1 MRRDD
6 SIRFRHMLDAAQEA
20 ISFAKN
26 KTRKDLDKN
35 RMLSLSMVKSIE
47 IIGEAASKVTDETK
61 KRFPEIPWANMI
73 AMRNRL
79 IHAYFDIDL
88 DVLWG
93 TIADD
98 LPPLIDALEK
108 IISSEKLSQ

>member
-6 SIRFRHMLDAAQEA
+6 NIRFRHMLDAAKEVM
-20 ISFAKN
+20 SFAKN
-26 KTRKDLDKN
+26 KTRKDLDN
-35 RMLSLSMVKSIE
+35 DRMLTLSLVKSIE

-61 KRFPEIPWANMI
+61 KRFPEIPWTNMI

-93 TIADD
+93 TIVDD
-98 LPPLIDALEK
+98 LPPFIENLEK
-108 IISSEKLSQ
+108 IISSE

>member
-6 SIRFRHMLDAAQEA
+6 SIRFRHMLDAAKEVM
-20 ISFAKN
+20 SFAKN
-26 KTRKDLDKN
+26 KTRKDLDN
-35 RMLSLSMVKSIE
+35 DRMLTLSLVKSIE

-61 KRFPEIPWANMI
+61 KRFPEIPWTNMI

-93 TIADD
+93 TIVDD
-98 LPPLIDALEK
+98 LPPFIEDLEK
-108 IISSEKLSQ
+108 IISSEQLSQ

>member
-1 MRRDD
+1 
-6 SIRFRHMLDAAQEA
+6 MLDAAKEVM
-20 ISFAKN
+20 SFAKN
-26 KTRKDLDKN
+26 KTRKDLDN
-35 RMLSLSMVKSIE
+35 DRMLTLSLVKSIE

-61 KRFPEIPWANMI
+61 KRFPEIPWTNMI

-93 TIADD
+93 TIVDD
-98 LPPLIDALEK
+98 LPPFIEDLEK
-108 IISSEKLSQ
+108 IISSE

>member
-6 SIRFRHMLDAAQEA
+6 NIRFRHMLDAAKEVM
-20 ISFAKN
+20 SFAKN
-26 KTRKDLDKN
+26 KTRKDLDN
-35 RMLSLSMVKSIE
+35 DRMLTLSLVKSIE

-61 KRFPEIPWANMI
+61 KRFPEIPWTNMI

-93 TIADD
+93 TIVDD
-98 LPPLIDALEK
+98 LPPFIEDLEK
-108 IISSEKLSQ
+108 IISSE

>member
-6 SIRFRHMLDAAQEA
+6 SIRFRHMLDAAKEVM
-20 ISFAKN
+20 SFAKN
-26 KTRKDLDKN
+26 KTRRNLDN
-35 RMLSLSMVKSIE
+35 DRMLTLSLVKSIE

-61 KRFPEIPWANMI
+61 KRFPEIPWTNMI

-93 TIADD
+93 TIVDD
-98 LPPLIDALEK
+98 LPPFIEDLEK
-108 IISSEKLSQ
+108 IISSE

>member
-6 SIRFRHMLDAAQEA
+6 SIRFRHMLDAAKEVM
-20 ISFAKN
+20 SFAKN
-26 KTRKDLDKN
+26 KTRKDLDN
-35 RMLSLSMVKSIE
+35 DRMLTLSLVKSIE

-61 KRFPEIPWANMI
+61 KRFPEIPWTNMI

-93 TIADD
+93 TIVDD
-98 LPPLIDALEK
+98 LPPFIEDLEK
-108 IISSEKLSQ
+108 IISSE

>member
-6 SIRFRHMLDAAQEA
+6 SIRFRHMLDAAKEVM
-20 ISFAKN
+20 SFAKN
-26 KTRKDLDKN
+26 KTRKDLDN
-35 RMLSLSMVKSIE
+35 DRMLTLSLVKSIE

-61 KRFPEIPWANMI
+61 KRFPEIPWTNMI
-73 AMRNRL
+73 PMRNRL

-93 TIADD
+93 TIVDD
-98 LPPLIDALEK
+98 LPPFIEDLEK
-108 IISSEKLSQ
+108 IISSE

>member
-6 SIRFRHMLDAAQEA
+6 SIRFRHMLDAAKEVM
-20 ISFAKN
+20 SFAKN
-26 KTRKDLDKN
+26 KTRRDLDN
-35 RMLSLSMVKSIE
+35 DRMLTLSLVKSIE

-61 KRFPEIPWANMI
+61 KRFPEIPWTNMI

-93 TIADD
+93 TIVDD
-98 LPPLIDALEK
+98 LPPFIEDLEK
-108 IISSEKLSQ
+108 IISSE